1 MLRSKRDL
9 KLLSTQIERE
19 PNLVGTWVN
28 ELGSRMQI
36 DSVDDGLISGTY
48 WSKVSAEDD
57 PVCGDLT
64 GMVAGDTI
72 GFAVNWQPTF
82 DSVTS
87 WSGKLLATDQG
98 YPYIFTLWHLSH
110 DVGDGAVWWQS
121 FLAGSDTFWLEQ
133 DARADQQP
141 GAETG

>member
-9 KLLSTQIERE
+9 KLLSTQIQHE

-28 ELGSRMQI
+28 ELGSKMRI
-36 DSVDDGLISGTY
+36 DSVDDGLITGKY
-48 WSKVSAEDD
+48 WSKVSAEKE

-72 GFAVNWQPTF
+72 GFAVNWRPTF
-82 DSVTS
+82 DSITS
-87 WSGKLLATDQG
+87 WSGKLLTTDQG

-110 DVGDGAVWWQS
+110 DVGDASDWWQS

-133 DARADQQP
+133 DATVDQQP
-141 GAETG
+141 ISATG